1 MYLDTLAEL
10 EQRGLVYACDCSR
23 RDISREAGDVPHLE
37 TRYPGRCRDR
47 GLAAGPDRGQRLRLD
62 DMVERFADA
71 LLGEQEQT
79 PALQCGD
86 LLLRDRHGNWTY
98 QFAVVVDDLR
108 QGVDL
113 VVRGADLVAATPAQM
128 QLGALLGRPTPP
140 TFAHHPLVRDADG
153 RKLSKA
159 DRAT

>member
-1 MYLDTLAEL
+1 
-10 EQRGLVYACDCSR
+10 V
-23 RDISREAGDVPHLE
+23 
-37 TRYPGRCRDR
+37 
-47 GLAAGPDRGQRLRLD
+47 GPDRGQRLRLD
-62 DMVERFADA
+62 DVVERFADA

-113 VVRGADLVAATPAQM
+113 VVRGADLLSSTGRQIA
-128 QLGALLGRPTPP
+128 LGRILGRDDPP
-140 TFAHHPLVRDADG
+140 VYLHHPLLHRPDG
-153 RKLSKA
+153 AKLSKA
-159 DRAT
+159 AGDTGIRELRAAGVPASEVLGRAAGAAGISADARPIGADDLPGLFRRL